1 MKKKII
7 IAMDSFKGSAKSKEI
22 GNWVKEGISR
32 VISSEQ
38 ISVCTI
44 ADGGEGTLE
53 SLIAGCGGTIFTKEV
68 SGPLSEKVNAR
79 YGMIDD
85 QTAVIEVAE
94 VCGLHLTS
102 QTEQD
107 VLSATSFGVGELIL
121 AAIEKGAKVI
131 YLGLGGSCTNDG
143 GAGML
148 QALGVQLLNK
158 EKKKI
163 SRGALGL
170 KEVFQASVAYLN
182 PKLREV
188 KIIVLSDVNS
198 PLIGK
203 KGATAVFGPQK
214 GISLEMVDL
223 IDQWM
228 KSYSQVIEESFFVN
242 TKDIPGAGAAGGI
255 GFALLSFLNT
265 EIVSGI
271 AEILKLIDFENEIE
285 EAALVITGEGKMD
298 EQTLNG
304 KAPAG
309 IIKLAKRKDIPVVA
323 IVGSRSSDLSVFFE
337 EGITAIFPIIPGPT
351 DVEDAIKQ
359 VKQNTVSTSENVMR
373 TIMLTIK

>member
-1 MKKKII
+1 MKKIV

-22 GNWVKEGISR
+22 GKWVKEGISR

-121 AAIEKGAKVI
+121 TAIEKGAKVI

-158 EKKKI
+158 EKKNI
-163 SRGALGL
+163 PRGALGL
-170 KEVFQASVAYLN
+170 KELFETSVAYLKPN
-182 PKLREV
+182 LREV
-188 KIIVLSDVNS
+188 KIIALSDVDS

-214 GISLEMVDL
+214 GISIEMVDQ

-228 KSYSQVIEESFFVN
+228 KSYSQVIEESFSVK
-242 TKDIPGAGAAGGI
+242 TKNFPGAGAAGGI

-271 AEILKLIDFENEIE
+271 AEILKLIDFENEIKS
-285 EAALVITGEGKMD
+285 AALVITGEGKMD

-304 KAPAG
+304 KAPTG
-309 IIKLAKRKDIPVVA
+309 IVKMAKKKGIPEVA
-323 IVGSRSSDLSVFFE
+323 IVGSRSSNLSVFFAK
-337 EGITAIFPIIPGPT
+337 GIAAVFPIVPGPT
-351 DVEDAIKQ
+351 DIEEAIKQ

-373 TIMLTIK
+373 AIMLTIK